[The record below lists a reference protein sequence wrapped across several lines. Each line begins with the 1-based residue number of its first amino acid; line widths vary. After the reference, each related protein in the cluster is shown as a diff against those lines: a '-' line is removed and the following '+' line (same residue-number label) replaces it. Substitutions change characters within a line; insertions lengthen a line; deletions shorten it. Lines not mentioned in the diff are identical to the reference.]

1 MAKKQERRQEQ
12 KQEQKQSKPLY
23 TVRKWAKTE
32 KGAGIMLR
40 LSAKDG
46 DEWKNINAYVP
57 TEVNVKENRVGVDA
71 FARIKTNE
79 RSGKKNA
86 VVFIP
91 LEDEYKP
98 KLEPEGKTSETLQ
111 DGDIP
116 F

>member
-23 TVRKWAKTE
+23 TVRKWAKTK

-40 LSAKDG
+40 LSANDG

-57 TEVNVKENRVGVDA
+57 TEVNVKENRVGADA
-71 FARIKTNE
+71 FAQIKTS
-79 RSGKKNA
+79 RARGKKYA
-86 VVFIP
+86 VVVIP
-91 LEDEYKP
+91 QEDEYKP
-98 KLEPEGKTSETLQ
+98 KLALEEKTYEDLQ
-111 DGDIP
+111 YDDIP

>member
-1 MAKKQERRQEQ
+1 MAKKQEQNQEQ

-57 TEVNVKENRVGVDA
+57 TEVNVKENRVGADA
-71 FARIKTNE
+71 FARIKTSE
-79 RSGKKNA
+79 KSGKKYA

-98 KLEPEGKTSETLQ
+98 KLAPEEKPSEDLQ
-111 DGDIP
+111 DADIP

>member
-1 MAKKQERRQEQ
+1 MAKKQEQNQEQ

-32 KGAGIMLR
+32 KGTGVMLR
-40 LSAKDG
+40 MSAKIGED
-46 DEWKNINAYVP
+46 WSNINAYVP
-57 TEVNVKENRVGVDA
+57 TEINVIEDRAGIDA

-79 RSGKKNA
+79 KTGKKYA

-91 LEDEYKP
+91 IEDEYKP
-98 KLEPEGKTSETLQ
+98 KLEASAKPSETLEE
-111 DGDIP
+111 GGIP

>member
-1 MAKKQERRQEQ
+1 MAEEQ
-12 KQEQKQSKPLY
+12 KKKGVLFSI
-23 TVRKWAKTE
+23 RNWAKTE

-57 TEVNVKENRVGVDA
+57 TEVNVKENRVGADA
-71 FARIKTNE
+71 FARIKTSE
-79 RSGKKNA
+79 KSGKKYA

-91 LEDEYKP
+91 LEYEYKP
-98 KLEPEGKTSETLQ
+98 KLAPEEKTAETVQDSE
-111 DGDIP
+111 IP